1 MVDDEAVD
9 GAAFRLERG
18 QLVVAVV
25 EDDVV
30 FLGVA
35 VMAVEDPG
43 GGQAEGFEVGADQL
57 GGDDPG
63 RGEIDER
70 GLAAVA
76 TFPRVLPL
84 IGMG

>member
-1 MVDDEAVD
+1 M
-9 GAAFRLERG
+9 
-18 QLVVAVV
+18 VAVV

-43 GGQAEGFEVGADQL
+43 GGQAEGFEIGADQL
-57 GGDDPG
+57 RGDDPG
-63 RGEIDER
+63 GGEIDER
-70 GLAAVA
+70 GLPPISAFAW
-76 TFPRVLPL
+76 VLSL

>member
-1 MVDDEAVD
+1 M
-9 GAAFRLERG
+9 
-18 QLVVAVV
+18 VAVV

-43 GGQAEGFEVGADQL
+43 GGQTEGFEIGADQL

-63 RGEIDER
+63 GGEIDER
-70 GLAAVA
+70 GLPSISAFAW
-76 TFPRVLPL
+76 VLPL
-84 IGMG
+84 ISTG

>member
-1 MVDDEAVD
+1 M
-9 GAAFRLERG
+9 
-18 QLVVAVV
+18 VAVV

-35 VMAVEDPG
+35 VMAVENAG
-43 GGQAEGFEVGADQL
+43 GGQAQGLKVGTDQL

-63 RGEIDER
+63 GGEIDKR
-70 GLAAVA
+70 GLATIA
-76 TFPRVLPL
+76 TLTRVFPL

>member
-1 MVDDEAVD
+1 M
-9 GAAFRLERG
+9 
-18 QLVVAVV
+18 VAVV

-57 GGDDPG
+57 RGNDPG
-63 RGEIDER
+63 GGEINKR
-70 GLAAVA
+70 SLPAVA
-76 TFPRVLPL
+76 TLTRVLPL

>member
-1 MVDDEAVD
+1 MVP
-9 GAAFRLERG
+9 
-18 QLVVAVV
+18 VV

-43 GGQAEGFEVGADQL
+43 GGQAEGFEISADQL

-63 RGEIDER
+63 GGEIDER
-70 GLAAVA
+70 SLPAV
-76 TFPRVLPL
+76 TTLTRVFPL